1 MTRIKLIITMKRT
14 TYFGMAGFLSLALLS
29 ACGGKGGEDP
39 AAVKARQ
46 DSIAAA
52 EQVRQDSIAAANA
65 LGSIAEIAS
74 EDERFSTLVD
84 LLGTAGL
91 VETLADEA
99 SSFTV
104 FAPTNEAFAALG
116 ERRLAQLSELSRRQ
130 ELTDVLT
137 YHVVSGVLRAAD
149 LGNYTELDALDEKVI
164 RITRKDG
171 RSFVANAGITQTDI
185 EASNGVIHVIDAV
198 MTPPKEKSRA
208 VPPATTSAQPTDG
221 IKADP
226 NVKVNTESSTGTS
239 TRGTQTTT
247 DPTTSKMQ
255 GGSTSGDRQTQRTT
269 DKMSGG
275 STSGGD
281 QQQRTSEK
289 MGGN

>member
-1 MTRIKLIITMKRT
+1 MKRT
-14 TYFGMAGFLSLALLS
+14 TFYLGMAGIISLSLLT

-52 EQVRQDSIAAANA
+52 EQAYQDSIAAANA

-91 VETLADEA
+91 VETLADESA
-99 SSFTV
+99 SFTV

-116 ERRLAQLSELSRRQ
+116 ERRLTQLRELSKRQ

-137 YHVVSGVLRAAD
+137 YHVVAGVLRAAD

-171 RSFVANAGITQTDI
+171 RSFVANAGISQTDI

-198 MTPPKEKSRA
+198 MTPPSKKSKA
-208 VPPATTSAQPTDG
+208 APPTGQSADVIQANPD
-221 IKADP
+221 
-226 NVKVNTESSTGTS
+226 VKVSTDPSVGTS
-239 TRGTQTTT
+239 TRGTSS
-247 DPTTSKMQ
+247 DPTTTKM
-255 GGSTSGDRQTQRTT
+255 GGGTTSGDQQQQRTT
-269 DKMSGG
+269 DKMTGG
-275 STSGGD
+275 SSSGD
-281 QQQRTSEK
+281 QQQRTSDK
-289 MGGN
+289 LGGNK